1 MCFKWKS
8 EQMIQR
14 KNCWVRKKICFS
26 QIRQTT
32 ETRRGKTVPLTDTLF
47 GSYLYLDKP
56 PSYVTTS
63 LVLIS
68 HINPRHRLIRLG
80 LSFRSFSRMSGVFF
94 RKYLAPVVCPAT
106 LGISCTFSPSRTP
119 WYCFP
124 VLDLASCPVWM
135 SFDFFSRAWREFCL
149 IWTSLDC
156 FPAPGVAF
164 WPVCTLF
171 DCFPVLDLR
180 FYPNGLTFFCLPKQ
194 LLCCRLN

>member
-94 RKYLAPVVCPAT
+94 PEVFGTSSLSCHTWYLM
-106 LGISCTFSPSRTP
+106 PSLDVI
-119 WYCFP
+119 WFFFP
-124 VLDLASCPVWM
+124 RMTWVLPYLDITWL
-135 SFDFFSRAWREFCL
+135 FSRAWR
-149 IWTSLDC
+149 
-156 FPAPGVAF
+156 GVLTRLHTF
-164 WPVCTLF
+164 WLF
-171 DCFPVLDLR
+171 SRAWSKVL
-180 FYPNGLTFFCLPKQ
+180 P
-194 LLCCRLN
+194 

>member
-47 GSYLYLDKP
+47 GSHLYLDKP

-68 HINPRHRLIRLG
+68 HIIPRHRLIRLG
-80 LSFRSFSRMSGVFF
+80 LSFRSFSRMSGFFFPEVFGTSSLSCHTW
-94 RKYLAPVVCPAT
+94 YLLHVFPLQETVILFPCAW
-106 LGISCTFSPSRTP
+106 LSLMPS
-119 WYCFP
+119 
-124 VLDLASCPVWM
+124 LDVIW
-135 SFDFFSRAWREFCL
+135 FFSRAWREFCL